1 MKDFLSS
8 TNDVEPGLHEFGCFN
23 KAEFISILNAEFE
36 RLFGHTGLLMVEKVL
51 QNYKDRDQICS
62 YDMPIIIEL
71 LVASVEDIMTTTA
84 ARDLRRRLKDRCG
97 LPVMN

>member
-8 TNDVEPGLHEFGCFN
+8 TLDVEPGLHEFGCFN
-23 KAEFISILNAEFE
+23 KADFLSILNSEFE
-36 RLFGHTGLLMVEKVL
+36 RLFGHSGPLMVEKVL
-51 QNYKDRDQICS
+51 QHYKGRDQICS

-71 LVASVEDIMTTTA
+71 LVASVEDIMTQTA
-84 ARDLRRRLKDRCG
+84 ARELRKRVKMKCV